1 MDPFFEFFKHLFR
14 AYNLLDVLLS
24 KLGPTWKNGWV
35 GFEGVSKRLDRFFV
49 YEDFAGILTMYR
61 SWDIIS
67 SISNHFLIC
76 LQLDGENSGIHF
88 PFKLNHMWIKD
99 EDFSLLVRHF
109 WNDIIIL

>member
-1 MDPFFEFFKHLFR
+1 MDPLSEFFQHLFR
-14 AYNLLDVLLS
+14 AYNMLDVLPS
-24 KLGPTWKNGWV
+24 KLGPTGKNGSV
-35 GFEGVSKRLDRFFV
+35 GFEGVSKRLDTCRC
-49 YEDFAGILTMYR
+49 YEDFAGMLTMYR

-76 LQLDGENSGIHF
+76 LQLDGHF